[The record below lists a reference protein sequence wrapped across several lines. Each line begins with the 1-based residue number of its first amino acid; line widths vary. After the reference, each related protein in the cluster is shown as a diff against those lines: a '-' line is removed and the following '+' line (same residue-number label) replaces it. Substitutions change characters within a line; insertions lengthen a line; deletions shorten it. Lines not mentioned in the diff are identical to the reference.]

1 MNATQSQQNA
11 AVSRAVAA
19 VVRDAAF
26 DATLADDLEA
36 AANARAREWEAECQR
51 LEQSWASRLSKL
63 DTPHG

>member
-1 MNATQSQQNA
+1 MIATQSQQNA

-36 AANARAREWEAECQR
+36 AANARARKWEAECQR
-51 LEQSWASRLSKL
+51 LESSWLSLLSKL